1 MNEFNNVQMKENQDP
16 IVSDWDLHKFLQ
28 DIHNGLKEE
37 GNWLLREIDRTL
49 SIKRFGWL

>member
-28 DIHNGLKEE
+28 VKISHTQWFERGGELA
-37 GNWLLREIDRTL
+37 
-49 SIKRFGWL
+49 IKRNR